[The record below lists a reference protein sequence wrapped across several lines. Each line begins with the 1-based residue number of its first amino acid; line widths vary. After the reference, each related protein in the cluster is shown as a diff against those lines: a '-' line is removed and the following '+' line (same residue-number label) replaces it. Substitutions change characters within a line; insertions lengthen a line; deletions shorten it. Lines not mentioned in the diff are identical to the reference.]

1 MAKRQILFVLGMH
14 RSGTSALCAALES
27 CGLSFGAN
35 LLDSMEGVNE
45 RGFWEDAGFVEL
57 NERIL
62 EQCSATWFDPP
73 ANAVEPSSSELEVL
87 ADEARQLLDHGY
99 SEAHS
104 YAIKDPR
111 LCITLPLWLSACRDL
126 SIPTAVCVISRAPIE
141 VAHSLQKRDAFPVG
155 YGLRL
160 YARYWRLLQ
169 SSVPSDALFLTYD
182 GLLENVSASLE
193 ALAEQIDLGQLPGVS
208 DAPVNRELRHFNSQ
222 SGDPLLTTASTRATL
237 PEQLDAAIEKSFSQA
252 DMLSEMVQVIVR
264 RGEKLTE
271 VGSAHSEAL
280 RVIAERD
287 TDVAKVSGL
296 HTEALAT
303 IADRDRLVA
312 ELNNQLAENGAHLEK
327 ALATLNERDAQIRE
341 KDAQLREKV
350 EELAGWEENLQRVL
364 DTPVLNRLFYRMWYR
379 EKR

>member
-1 MAKRQILFVLGMH
+1 MAERQILFVLGMH

-35 LLDSMEGVNE
+35 LLDSMDGVNE
-45 RGFWEDAGFVEL
+45 RGFWEDAGVVDL

-62 EQCSATWFDPP
+62 ERCKATWFDPP
-73 ANAVEPSSSELEVL
+73 ANVVEPSSAEL
-87 ADEARQLLDHGY
+87 ADLAGELRQLLDQDY
-99 SEAHS
+99 AESRS

-111 LCITLPLWLSACRDL
+111 LCVTLPLWLSACQGL
-126 SIPTAVCVISRAPIE
+126 NIATAVCVISRAPIE
-141 VAHSLQKRDAFPVG
+141 VAHSLQKRDEFPLG

-169 SSVPSDALFLTYD
+169 SCVPAGALFLTYD

-193 ALAEQIDLGQLPGVS
+193 ALAEQIDLSQLPVVT
-208 DAPVNRELRHFNSQ
+208 DDPVNRELRHFNSQ
-222 SGDPLLTTASTRATL
+222 PGDPLLTTPSGGTTH
-237 PEQLDAAIEKSFSQA
+237 PEELEAAIEKSYPLP
-252 DMLSEMVQVIVR
+252 DMLSEMVRVIVR

-280 RVIAERD
+280 RVVAERD
-287 TDVAKVSGL
+287 NDVERVSRL

-303 IADRDRLVA
+303 IANRDQQIA
-312 ELNNQLAENGAHLEK
+312 ELNSQLAGNGAHLEK

-341 KDAQLREKV
+341 RDAQLREKV
-350 EELAGWEENLQRVL
+350 DELAVWDENLQRVL
-364 DTPVLNRLFYRMWYR
+364 ETPVLNRLFHRMWYR
-379 EKR
+379 EER